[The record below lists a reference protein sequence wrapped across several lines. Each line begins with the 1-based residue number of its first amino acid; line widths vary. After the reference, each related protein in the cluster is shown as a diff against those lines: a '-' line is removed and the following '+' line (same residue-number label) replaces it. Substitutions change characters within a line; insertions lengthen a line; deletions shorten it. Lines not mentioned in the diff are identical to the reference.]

1 MQYLFDEDGRRY
13 LDAFAGIVTVSLG
26 HCHPEFV
33 EALHRQ
39 NSLLQHST
47 TIYLNHQVAEYAEE
61 LAAKMPGNLKVQF
74 RLNLWV
80 FLRGLTHKVSLQI
93 ESQPSDAH
101 PTHTLTAHLV
111 WSFRMCTL

>member
-39 NSLLQHST
+39 NSLLQHCT
-47 TIYLNHQVAEYAEE
+47 TIHLNHQVAEYAEE
-61 LAAKMPGNLKVQF
+61 LAAKMPGNLKVQISP
-74 RLNLWV
+74 LCV
-80 FLRGLTHKVSLQI
+80 FLRGSTHKVALQI

-101 PTHTLTAHLV
+101 PTHALTAHLP
-111 WSFRMCTL
+111 WPSRMCTS